1 MATDT
6 GRTYGFDDVYVRG
19 RDQGPIGGRKRKSYE
34 RDAYADEGWRGS
46 DRSVGLGR
54 DRGFVDP
61 SFDRPFGSRYE
72 GYWPYDYGSRFD
84 YGYGPGTYTDAGYPY
99 TFYSGGRYGLQQP
112 PQAIGE
118 AGFDLGLAK
127 RRADERRYQNL
138 RDWNRVEENPNI
150 DDLTLWRPRADVF
163 DQGSGGLRVEF
174 ELPGVLKE
182 DISLTVRDDVITL
195 AALKPQSRK
204 EEAGFHYQNERHFGK
219 FHRRLALP
227 FSVDPN
233 SVRAFLE
240 LGVLKVHLNRADGT
254 ERITISESSVPI
266 GAPSSSTTSAS
277 STAATSGT
285 TAPTTSAARS

>member
-6 GRTYGFDDVYVRG
+6 GRTYGFDDLYGRG
-19 RDQGPIGGRKRKSYE
+19 RDQGPIGGRKRKGYE
-34 RDAYADEGWRGS
+34 LDLDTGADEGWRS
-46 DRSVGLGR
+46 NTRSYGR
-54 DRGFVDP
+54 GYIDP
-61 SFDRPFGSRYE
+61 SFDRSGSRSYE
-72 GYWPYDYGSRFD
+72 SYWPYDYGPRYD
-84 YGYGPGTYTDAGYPY
+84 YGPGAYMDAGYPY
-99 TFYSGGRYGLQQP
+99 TSYSGGRYGFQQP

-150 DDLTLWRPRADVF
+150 DELTLWRPRADVF
-163 DQGSGGLRVEF
+163 DQGIGGLRVEF
-174 ELPGVLKE
+174 ELPGVPKE

-233 SVRAFLE
+233 RVRAYLE

-254 ERITISESSVPI
+254 ERIAITESSVPI
-266 GAPSSSTTSAS
+266 GAPSSTSTS

>member
-6 GRTYGFDDVYVRG
+6 GRTYGFDDLYTRG
-19 RDQGPIGGRKRKSYE
+19 REQIPIGGRKRKSYE
-34 RDAYADEGWRGS
+34 RDFDTDEGWRGS
-46 DRSVGLGR
+46 RARGLGLGR
-54 DRGFVDP
+54 DRGFFDP
-61 SFDRPFGSRYE
+61 AYDRDRPLGPRYE
-72 GYWPYDYGSRFD
+72 GYWPYDYGSRSD
-84 YGYGPGTYTDAGYPY
+84 YGPGTYTDAGYPY
-99 TFYSGGRYGLQQP
+99 TLYSGSRYGLQQP

-118 AGFDLGLAK
+118 AGFDLGLAR

-163 DQGSGGLRVEF
+163 DQGAEGLRVEF
-174 ELPGVLKE
+174 ELPGVPKE
-182 DISLTVRDDVITL
+182 DISLTVRDDVVTL

-233 SVRAFLE
+233 SARAYLE
-240 LGVLKVHLNRADGT
+240 LGVLKVHFYKADGT
-254 ERITISESSVPI
+254 ERIAISESSVPI
-266 GAPSSSTTSAS
+266 GAPTSSTAVAS
-277 STAATSGT
+277 STAASGT